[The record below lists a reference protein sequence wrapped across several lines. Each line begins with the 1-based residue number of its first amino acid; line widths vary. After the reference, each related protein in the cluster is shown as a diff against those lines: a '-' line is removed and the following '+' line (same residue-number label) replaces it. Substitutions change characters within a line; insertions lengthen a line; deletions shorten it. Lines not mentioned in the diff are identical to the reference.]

1 MSRWCQHKLW
11 LGQLLTGH
19 LFHALLHH
27 SEEIYLLN
35 VSNTTWYILPRG
47 LLNFLMYRLSVH
59 ISELHWFHELYGY
72 KYCMYIYVFV
82 MRHVD
87 ALWKVGGGKWGVRSN
102 GTSHPLPQM
111 SSYHKS
117 RQNLVKFHLS
127 YIFASLCDTSA
138 TRLINAINLDWPWLF
153 PEKKKFRES
162 VKIRFYNWQ
171 IMLKLRSK
179 HYYQILTWEQT
190 SYCLKPELWSN
201 KSTFPFLL

>member
-1 MSRWCQHKLW
+1 MKGMEMWPKAIMVWKYDGSRPTRPKIAEVSSPGPEIWFFYKKNQWFAIKPTVQH
-11 LGQLLTGH
+11 
-19 LFHALLHH
+19 
-27 SEEIYLLN
+27 
-35 VSNTTWYILPRG
+35 
-47 LLNFLMYRLSVH
+47 
-59 ISELHWFHELYGY
+59 
-72 KYCMYIYVFV
+72 IYVFV

-87 ALWKVGGGKWGVRSN
+87 ALWKVGGGNWGVRSN

-138 TRLINAINLDWPWLF
+138 TRLTNTINLDWPWLF
-153 PEKKKFRES
+153 PEEKKFRES
-162 VKIRFYNWQ
+162 VKISFDNWQ

>member
-27 SEEIYLLN
+27 SDEKYLLN
-35 VSNTTWYILPRG
+35 VSNTTWCTLPRG
-47 LLNFLMYRLSVH
+47 LLNFLIFRQSVH
-59 ISELHWFHELYGY
+59 ISKLHCNVCLTNCTAKDIVH
-72 KYCMYIYVFV
+72 IYVFV

-87 ALWKVGGGKWGVRSN
+87 ALWKVGGGNWGVRSN

-153 PEKKKFRES
+153 PEKKRNLGKVLKSDFIIGKSCWNCDQSIIIKSWHES
-162 VKIRFYNWQ
+162 KQVIA
-171 IMLKLRSK
+171 
-179 HYYQILTWEQT
+179 
-190 SYCLKPELWSN
+190 
-201 KSTFPFLL
+201 